1 MPGRHRNRS
10 LKKATACWTPLQ
22 TISGA
27 TLAWQWSFVAKRGL
41 VDMPLRQNLAEKES
55 QKVNRYKKKKNKKI
69 PSQKIYK
76 KGNKEGQRQG
86 TQGHSD
92 LKGQ

>member
-27 TLAWQWSFVAKRGL
+27 TLAWQWSFVTKRGL
-41 VDMPLRQNLAEKES
+41 VDKPLRQNLAEKES
-55 QKVNRYKKKKNKKI
+55 QKVNRYKKKKTKRFPHKK
-69 PSQKIYK
+69 YK
-76 KGNKEGQRQG
+76 KREIRK
-86 TQGHSD
+86 D
-92 LKGQ
+92 KGKAHKGIRT